1 MTYSVTH
8 GILLSIL
15 YVGKESKKNGYM
27 FMYN

>member
-8 GILLSIL
+8 GILLNIL
-15 YVGKESKKNGYM
+15 YVGKESEKNGYM